1 MTLVVTLP
9 LVETVAY
16 GQVTVV
22 DVTTDVVTP
31 PYVLVPG
38 VRTVVVAAQ
47 TVVDS
52 VTVIVFAGNVYVPGV
67 GQVVTSGVGTAQ
79 AEVLVGSGDSVT

>member
-1 MTLVVTLP
+1 M
-9 LVETVAY
+9 
-16 GQVTVV
+16 
-22 DVTTDVVTP
+22 
-31 PYVLVPG
+31 
-38 VRTVVVAAQ
+38 AAQ

-79 AEVLVGSGDSVT
+79 ADVLVGSGDGVT